1 MADYS
6 VILQS
11 AQYRSLVQENAL
23 DRFFSDGLYPENL
36 FRAEAKPEQW
46 AANVGDNKTFTGKG
60 LIKPKLVPI
69 IPGQDPQP
77 SDYKLEQWSATM
89 QQWTDTID
97 TNLPTAFVAAVNK
110 LTEDMKQLGLNAG
123 QTLNRINRYKLFN
136 AADSG
141 WTVADTA
148 QTTVTTLRLKRLNGF
163 TRVRRPDLAAGSQ
176 VRFDVVTANNPLPI
190 TVVRTVGG
198 AIVVNV
204 TGFTPD
210 VPGDEIGPGTVT
222 IDAAVTVADRDA
234 VFSSTRTFRVLVG
247 GGNATDALTA
257 GTDILHL
264 ADIRSAIAR
273 LRTANVPNCSD
284 GTYHFH
290 LDPIGETQLFADSEV
305 QQLTRGTA
313 GTELQGAISYA
324 DFVIN
329 KLLGCTFYRNNEN
342 PVPENVEGGT
352 SATFTAADP
361 VAGELYSNGSA
372 TTGARVH
379 SAIAIGGEA
388 LCEYYAD
395 QRQLETEAGITGRV
409 SQGAQ
414 IVNNG
419 VQIDVERI
427 RVIQRAP
434 IDRLQQ
440 NVANTWSFMGDFV
453 VRTDGATGDS
463 AAFKRL
469 VKIAHSE

>member
-11 AQYRSLVQENAL
+11 PTFRSLVQENAL
-23 DRFFSDGLYPENL
+23 ERIFGDGLYPKNL
-36 FRAEAKPEQW
+36 FRQEAVPESW

-60 LIKPKLVPI
+60 LMAVNLIPL

-77 SDYKLEQWSATM
+77 SDYKLEQWTATM
-89 QQWTDTID
+89 NQWGNSID

-110 LTEDMKQLGLNAG
+110 LTEDMKTLGLNAG
-123 QTLNRINRYKLFN
+123 QTLNRLVRYKLFN
-136 AADSG
+136 AAEAG
-141 WTVADTA
+141 WTVADGA
-148 QTTVTTLRLKRLNGF
+148 QTTVTTLRVKRLNGF
-163 TRVRRPDLAAGSQ
+163 TRVRRPDLTAGSQ
-176 VRFDVVTANNPLPI
+176 VRLDVVTANNPLPI
-190 TVVRTVGG
+190 TVFRTVGG
-198 AIVVNV
+198 AAAVNV

-210 VPGDEIGPGTVT
+210 TPGDEIGPGTIT
-222 IDAAVTVADRDA
+222 IDSAVTVADRDA
-234 VFSSTRTFRVLVG
+234 VIASTRTFHVQVG
-247 GGNATDALTA
+247 GGNSTDALTA

-273 LRTANVPNCSD
+273 FRKMNVPECSD

-290 LDPIGETQLFADSEV
+290 LDPIGETQLFADSEL

-313 GTELQGAISYA
+313 ATQLQGAISYA

-329 KLLGCTFYRNNEN
+329 QLLGCTFYRNNEN
-342 PVPENVEGGT
+342 PAPDTVTGGT
-352 SATFTAADP
+352 SATFSAADP
-361 VAGELYSNGSA
+361 LAGELFSNGNAS
-372 TTGARVH
+372 TGSVVH
-379 SAIAIGGEA
+379 RALAIGGEA
-388 LCEYYAD
+388 LREYYTD

-409 SQGAQ
+409 SQGAR

-419 VQIDVERI
+419 VEIDVDRI

-434 IDRLQQ
+434 LDRLQQ

-453 VRTDGATGDS
+453 VRTDAATGD
-463 AAFKRL
+463 AANFKRVQAVL
-469 VKIAHSE
+469 STE

>member
-11 AQYRSLVQENAL
+11 PQYRSLVQENAL

-36 FRAEAKPEQW
+36 FRAEAVPEQW
-46 AANVGDNKTFTGKG
+46 AANIGDNKTFTGKG
-60 LIKPKLVPI
+60 LIKPKLIPI
-69 IPGQDPQP
+69 VPGQDPQP

-89 QQWTDTID
+89 AQWTDTID

-110 LTEDMKQLGLNAG
+110 LTEDMKTLGLNAG

-136 AADSG
+136 AAGSG
-141 WTVADTA
+141 WTVADGI
-148 QTTVTTLRLKRLNGF
+148 QTTVTTLRVKRLNGL
-163 TRVRRPDLAAGSQ
+163 TRVRRPDLALGSQ
-176 VRFDVVTANNPLPI
+176 VRYDLVTANNPLPI
-190 TVVRTVGG
+190 TVVRTAGG

-204 TGFTPD
+204 TGFISD
-210 VPGDEIGPGTVT
+210 VPGDEIGPGTIT
-222 IDAAVTVADRDA
+222 IDTAITVADRDP
-234 VFSSTRTFRVLVG
+234 VFASTRTFRVIVG
-247 GGNATDALTA
+247 GGNATDALTP

-273 LRTANVPNCSD
+273 LRVSNVPNCSD
-284 GTYHFH
+284 NTYHFH

-313 GTELQGAISYA
+313 GVGPSEAISYA
-324 DFVIN
+324 EFVIN

-342 PVPENVEGGT
+342 PVPENVEGGP
-352 SATFTAADP
+352 SATFTALDP
-361 VAGELYSNGSA
+361 LAGELYSNGNA

-379 SAIAIGGEA
+379 RAIVIGGEA
-388 LCEYYAD
+388 LREYYAD
-395 QRQLETEAGITGRV
+395 QSALETEAGITGRV
-409 SQGAQ
+409 SKGAT

-419 VQIDVERI
+419 VQIDVDRI

-440 NVANTWSFMGDFV
+440 NVSNTWSFMGDFV
-453 VRTDGATGDS
+453 VRTDGATGD
-463 AAFKRL
+463 AAPFKRVCEIL
-469 VKIAHSE
+469 HSE